1 MDLND
6 YSLLMILREKGLSD
20 RKFNELR
27 QQINQRNKNKLLNGT
42 KEVEN
47 VW

>member
-1 MDLND
+1 MELKD

-20 RKFNELR
+20 KKFNEIR
-27 QQINQRNKNKLLNGT
+27 QQIIQKNKKKLLNGAM
-42 KEVEN
+42 EVED

>member
-20 RKFNELR
+20 RKFNEIR
-27 QQINQRNKNKLLNGT
+27 REIERRNKKKLLNGVT
-42 KEVEN
+42 EVKS

>member
-1 MDLND
+1 MELKD

-20 RKFNELR
+20 KKFNELR
-27 QQINQRNKNKLLNGT
+27 QQINQRNKNKLLNGA

-47 VW
+47 AW

>member
-1 MDLND
+1 MNLND
-6 YSLLMILREKGLSD
+6 YSLLMILRAKGLSD

-27 QQINQRNKNKLLNGT
+27 REIERRNKKKLLDGAT
-42 KEVEN
+42 EAKS

>member
-27 QQINQRNKNKLLNGT
+27 REIERRNKKKLLDGAA
-42 KEVEN
+42 EVKS